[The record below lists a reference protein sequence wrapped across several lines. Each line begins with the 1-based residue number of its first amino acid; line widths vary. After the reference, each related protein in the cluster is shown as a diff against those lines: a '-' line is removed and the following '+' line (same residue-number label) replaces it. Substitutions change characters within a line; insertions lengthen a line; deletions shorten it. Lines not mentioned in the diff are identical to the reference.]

1 MNQTDE
7 DKISSWL
14 LESEIP
20 SIGYL
25 TLRDFMGFPET
36 DPRVKA
42 IFQEM
47 KVNGLIPTILSGQA
61 SAGNWAH
68 ERSYYTPKYTSTH
81 WSMLLMAELAADKRD
96 TSLHKGV
103 EFMLT
108 TTRKGLEKH
117 LSNRGSG
124 ATCFYGNL
132 LRYALHFGFEEDARI
147 VQIKEFL
154 VGEALEADWRCPYNL
169 DLPCAWGAARAL
181 WGLALL
187 SSEQRG
193 DKVEKTIQQGVTLL
207 LDRFPLVE
215 ASYPTEGS
223 VHPLWFRLN
232 FPLFYQT
239 DILFVLRVL
248 AELGQLEHPQGQPAL
263 EWLVEQ
269 RKENGHWRGANPF
282 RRRTWSILS
291 DAEETNRWVTLHAA
305 IIIKKSR
312 NGKISK

>member
-14 LESEIP
+14 LESVIP

-25 TLRDFMGFPET
+25 TLRDFMDFPET

-42 IFQEM
+42 KFQEM
-47 KVNGLIPTILSGQA
+47 KESGPIPAILSEQ
-61 SAGNWAH
+61 SSLGNWAH

-96 TSLHKGV
+96 KSLHKGV

-117 LSNRGSG
+117 LSIRGSD

-132 LRYALHFGFEEDARI
+132 LRYALHFGFEADGRI
-147 VQIKEFL
+147 AQIKEFL

-193 DKVEKTIQQGVTLL
+193 DKVEKTIQKGVILL

-215 ASYPTEGS
+215 ANYPTEGT
-223 VHPLWFRLN
+223 VHPLWFRHN
-232 FPLFYQT
+232 FPLFYQA
-239 DILFVLRVL
+239 DILFILRVL
-248 AELGQLEHPQGQPAL
+248 AELGQLEHPQAQPAL
-263 EWLVEQ
+263 EWLAK
-269 RKENGHWRGANPF
+269 RRYKNGRLRGANPF
-282 RRRTWSILS
+282 RQRTWSVLA
-291 DAEETNRWVTLHAA
+291 DAEETNRWVTLQAA
-305 IIIKKSR
+305 ILMKKAK
-312 NGKISK
+312 NVKIPK